1 LKEARKSGPGLHAAQ
16 GVSVEFSSG
25 RPIPHLA
32 MALPKKMEIS
42 VASLKF
48 F

>member
-1 LKEARKSGPGLHAAQ
+1 MSNERGIDRSPGVVLSFQGGADIFPTAA
-16 GVSVEFSSG
+16 
-25 RPIPHLA
+25 L
-32 MALPKKMEIS
+32 LKKMEIS